1 MEEQDV
7 NLGVPA
13 WFPELCTSPPH
24 WSYLPKWLFKT
35 SSSHRTPGARFR
47 RSDLLSI
54 AFAGSFRK
62 ISFCLLK
69 CYLHLPRGG
78 RFLPT
83 ELLKELKA
91 AEHKL
96 VDYMLYEEIIL
107 FSQRRES
114 WPSEPMMAGNKLS
127 GFPFCSATSGT
138 FYQSGPAGKDFVFL
152 PCNLILSSVEL
163 RCILNAKPSRSVSIN
178 LYPPGGGLAFV

>member
-1 MEEQDV
+1 M
-7 NLGVPA
+7 NLGLPA
-13 WFPELCTSPPH
+13 WFQELCTSPPH
-24 WSYLPKWLFKT
+24 WSYLPKWLFKM
-35 SSSHRTPGARFR
+35 SSSHRTPRAHFQ

-54 AFAGSFRK
+54 AIAGSFHK
-62 ISFCLLK
+62 ISFCLPK

-78 RFLPT
+78 HFLLT
-83 ELLKELKA
+83 ELLQELKD
-91 AEHKL
+91 AEHML
-96 VDYMLYEEIIL
+96 VHYMLYEEIIL

-114 WPSEPMMAGNKLS
+114 WPSEAMMAGDKLS

-163 RCILNAKPSRSVSIN
+163 RCILNAKPSRPVSIN
-178 LYPPGGGLAFV
+178 PYPPGAGPALV